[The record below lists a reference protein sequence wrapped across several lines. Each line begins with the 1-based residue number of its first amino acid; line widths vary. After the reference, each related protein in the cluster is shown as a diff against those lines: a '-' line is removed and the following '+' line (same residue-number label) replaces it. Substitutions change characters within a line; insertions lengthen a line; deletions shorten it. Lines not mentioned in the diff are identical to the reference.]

1 MPESAGDDL
10 AVLVGSR
17 VKWHRRRRGLSLQ
30 ELAQLVGHTKRW
42 MTLLE
47 QEGRGALRL
56 DNLIDL
62 ARVLRIDDLSSLVGR
77 RFTATGLEMPD
88 HPAVP
93 EVRKVLTHTLLAAA
107 PEVAPCST
115 ERLKDRVRH
124 AWDAWHVSRTQNTQL
139 GLLLPGLLRD
149 TAALTRTTSGA
160 QRRAAYEVAT
170 SVYLLG
176 QRFAYGVRA
185 MQLAAQFTERA
196 LLAADA
202 SENPSLM
209 ALAGW
214 GSAMTSL
221 TAQQPREAEETAL
234 AALRH
239 VARPASAEEQ
249 SLHGAL
255 LLFAAMGAASDRRAG
270 DAWRYW
276 EAAKQAA
283 ASLGGHVGVETM
295 FSATNVG
302 IYSVAVNVECGR
314 SSAAVASA
322 AQLDPTRIPSTNRR
336 AQHFIDLA
344 RSHHQ
349 AGDRDSARGA
359 LLDSA
364 RASAETIAFNPDG
377 RRLVAEIVRQT
388 HTLDDEFAGLA
399 ERLGLP

>member
-10 AVLVGSR
+10 AVLVGRR

-56 DNLIDL
+56 DSLIDL
-62 ARVLRIDDLSSLVGR
+62 ARALRIDDLSSLVGR
-77 RFTATGLEMPD
+77 RFTATGLEMPE

-93 EVRKVLTHTLLAAA
+93 EVRKALTHTLLEPA
-107 PEVAPCST
+107 PEVATRST
-115 ERLKDRVRH
+115 VRLEGRIRH

-149 TAALTRTTSGA
+149 STALTRATAGA
-160 QRRAAYEVAT
+160 QRREAYAIAT

-185 MQLAAQFTERA
+185 TQLAAQFTERA

-202 SENPSLM
+202 SESPYLL

-221 TAQQPREAEETAL
+221 TAQRPQEAEETAL
-234 AALRH
+234 VALRH
-239 VARPASAEEQ
+239 VARPASVEEQ

-276 EAAKQAA
+276 EAARHAA
-283 ASLGGHVGVETM
+283 ASLGGHAGVETM
-295 FSATNVG
+295 FSVTNVG
-302 IYSVAVNVECGR
+302 IYAVAVNVECGR

-322 AQLDPTRIPSTNRR
+322 AELNPKQMPSTNRR

-349 AGDRDSARGA
+349 AGDRESARGA
-359 LLDSA
+359 LLESK
-364 RASAETIAFNPDG
+364 RASEETIAFNPDG
-377 RRLVAEIVRQT
+377 RRLVAELVRQA
-388 HTLDDEFAGLA
+388 HPLDDEMADLA
-399 ERLGLP
+399 EQLGLH

>member
-1 MPESAGDDL
+1 
-10 AVLVGSR
+10 
-17 VKWHRRRRGLSLQ
+17 
-30 ELAQLVGHTKRW
+30 

-47 QEGRGALRL
+47 HEGRGALRL
-56 DNLIDL
+56 DNLVDI
-62 ARVLRIDDLSSLVGR
+62 ARALRIDDLSSLVGR
-77 RFTATGLEMPD
+77 RFTATGLELPE

-93 EVRKVLTHTLLAAA
+93 EVRRVLTRTLLVAA
-107 PEVAPCST
+107 PEVAPCSA
-115 ERLKDRVRH
+115 ERLKGRVRH

-139 GLLLPGLLRD
+139 GLLLPGLLWD
-149 TAALTRTTSGA
+149 TTALIRTTSGA

-185 MQLAAQFTERA
+185 LQLAAQFTERA
-196 LLAADA
+196 LLAADS
-202 SENPSLM
+202 SENPYLV

-221 TAQQPREAEETAL
+221 TAQQPHEAEETAL
-234 AALRH
+234 TALRH

-270 DAWRYW
+270 DAWRHW
-276 EAAKQAA
+276 KAAEKTAA
-283 ASLGGHVGVETM
+283 DLGGHVGVETM

-302 IYSVAVNVECGR
+302 IYAVAVNVECGR

-322 AQLDPTRIPSTNRR
+322 AQLDPERIPSTNRR

-349 AGDRDSARGA
+349 AGDRESARGA
-359 LLDSA
+359 LLESA
-364 RASAETIAFNPDG
+364 RASEETIAFNPDG
-377 RRLVAEIVRQT
+377 RCLVAEMVRQNYT
-388 HTLDDEFAGLA
+388 WDDEFADLA

>member
-17 VKWHRRRRGLSLQ
+17 VRWHRRRRGLSLQ

-77 RFTATGLEMPD
+77 RFTATGLEMPE

-115 ERLKDRVRH
+115 ERLEGRVRH

-149 TAALTRTTSGA
+149 ATALTRATSGA
-160 QRRAAYEVAT
+160 QRRAAYEIAT

-202 SENPSLM
+202 SENPYLM

-239 VARPASAEEQ
+239 VVRPASVEEQ

-302 IYSVAVNVECGR
+302 IYAVAVNVECGR

-322 AQLDPTRIPSTNRR
+322 AQLDPMRMPSTNRR

-359 LLDSA
+359 LLESA

-377 RRLVAEIVRQT
+377 RRLVAEMVRQT
-388 HTLDDEFAGLA
+388 HTLDDEFSGLA